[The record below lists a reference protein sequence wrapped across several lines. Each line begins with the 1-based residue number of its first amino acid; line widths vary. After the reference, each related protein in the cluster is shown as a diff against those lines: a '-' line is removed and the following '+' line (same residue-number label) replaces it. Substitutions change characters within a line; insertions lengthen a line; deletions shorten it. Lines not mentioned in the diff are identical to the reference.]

1 MMEKGPLIQYASKLD
16 ILTRCPHATLAV
28 ESGELEETQWN
39 R

>member
-1 MMEKGPLIQYASKLD
+1 MMEEGPLIQYASKLD

-28 ESGELEETQWN
+28 ESGELEEALWS